1 ALFNERGLS
10 YSPLYPVLLAPIYAL
25 GAAAP
30 TAYSAIKSVN
40 AVLISL
46 SVFPTYAIAR
56 YVLSR
61 RLSLLVV
68 ALATAAPLMAYTS
81 YVMSENLAY
90 PVCLVAIWRM
100 IEAVRRPG
108 VRNEVL
114 LMGALL
120 LAAAARTQL
129 VALVPA
135 ALTAV
140 VLTAALEREPRKLS
154 RRLANAV
161 RLHWILLGAVAGA
174 LLVAAV
180 AGLAGQGVFSV
191 FGRYAVVFRDGA
203 PNFWHFAYVLAQH
216 AAGID
221 LAVGVVP

>member
-1 ALFNERGLS
+1 MKRPMVAVTARRRGTTADRAGGPAARSLPDVTARQAVLGLVAIAAFSAVLRILIVRSMHAPTIFNDELGYAKLAESIGRTGHLALFNERGLS

-68 ALATAAPLMAYTS
+68 ALATAAPLMAYSS

-90 PVCLVAIWRM
+90 PVCLVVIWRM

-108 VRNEVL
+108 VRNDVL
-114 LMGALL
+114 LMG
-120 LAAAARTQL
+120 
-129 VALVPA
+129 
-135 ALTAV
+135 
-140 VLTAALEREPRKLS
+140 
-154 RRLANAV
+154 
-161 RLHWILLGAVAGA
+161 
-174 LLVAAV
+174 
-180 AGLAGQGVFSV
+180 
-191 FGRYAVVFRDGA
+191 
-203 PNFWHFAYVLAQH
+203 
-216 AAGID
+216 
-221 LAVGVVP
+221 